1 MLNRWPAFKDIL
13 SVYAVI
19 AFLIQVWTIY
29 ISFEQLPAWSSFLN
43 INEIMAVLAYR
54 VTESFIECLLILGLL
69 LVVSFLLPP
78 GIFRDV
84 FVVRGTAF
92 AMGLLG
98 PMILFW
104 KLFRGDPGTLMADY
118 ARIWMVSTV
127 VLASLASYLSVKV
140 ISVAD
145 FLKWISDRMIVFL
158 YLLIPISLVSFITV
172 LIRNMIQG

>member
-1 MLNRWPAFKDIL
+1 MSNRWPASKDII

-29 ISFEQLPAWSSFLN
+29 VSFEQLPAWSSFLN

-54 VTESFIECLLILGLL
+54 VTESFIECLLVLGVLL
-69 LVVSFLLPP
+69 IISFLLPP
-78 GIFRDV
+78 KAFRDV

-92 AMGLLG
+92 ALGSLG

-127 VLASLASYLSVKV
+127 LLASVTSYLSVKI
-140 ISVAD
+140 ISAAD

-158 YLLIPISLVSFITV
+158 YLLIPMSLVSFITV
-172 LIRNMIQG
+172 LIRNMI

>member
-1 MLNRWPAFKDIL
+1 MFNRWPASKDIL

-29 ISFEQLPAWSSFLN
+29 VSFEQLPAWSSFLN

-54 VTESFIECLLILGLL
+54 VVESFMECLLVLGILLII
-69 LVVSFLLPP
+69 SFILPP
-78 GIFRDV
+78 KVFRDI
-84 FVVRGTAF
+84 FVIRGTAF
-92 AMGLLG
+92 ALGLLG
-98 PMILFW
+98 PTILFW

-118 ARIWMVSTV
+118 ARTWMIGTIL
-127 VLASLASYLSVKV
+127 LASLTSYLSARI

>member
-1 MLNRWPAFKDIL
+1 MSNRWPTSKDIL

-29 ISFEQLPAWSSFLN
+29 VSSEQLPAWASFLN
-43 INEIMAVLAYR
+43 ISEMMAVLAYR
-54 VTESFIECLLILGLL
+54 IVESFMECLLLLGILL
-69 LVVSFLLPP
+69 LVSFMLPP
-78 GIFRDV
+78 KVFRDV

-92 AMGLLG
+92 ALGLLG

-118 ARIWMVSTV
+118 ARIWIGSTV
-127 VLASLASYLSVKV
+127 LLALLTSYLSIK
-140 ISVAD
+140 ISSAAD
-145 FLKWISDRMIVFL
+145 FLSWISDRMIVFL

-172 LIRNMIQG
+172 VIRNMI